1 MRLGVFQPEAGG
13 ASLPARCAMLE
24 DAVTDRAL
32 DLVVCPELFA
42 TGYHIA
48 GAHADL
54 AEPADGAYFAAFS
67 ALARR
72 TRTAI
77 VFGYPEAADGG
88 AYNAAMLIGAD
99 GRALANH
106 RKQLPSPGSFEVR
119 AFANG
124 QGVTVVPFAG
134 LRLAIAICYEVEFPE
149 TARAVAQAGADLL
162 VVPTALVDQWGV
174 VAERL
179 VPTRAFENG
188 LWLAYA
194 NHAGQEMGQGYLG
207 GSRIVAPD
215 GQEVAVAGP
224 KAALITAEVDRARVD
239 RARER
244 LPYLTD
250 VTRLTGGD

>member
-1 MRLGVFQPEAGG
+1 MWMWQRPPMAPI
-13 ASLPARCAMLE
+13 SR
-24 DAVTDRAL
+24 R
-32 DLVVCPELFA
+32 
-42 TGYHIA
+42 
-48 GAHADL
+48 
-54 AEPADGAYFAAFS
+54 S
-67 ALARR
+67 APSPGQ

-77 VFGYPEAADGG
+77 VFGYPEAADGVV
-88 AYNAAMLIGAD
+88 YNAAMLIGAD

-106 RKQLPSPGSFEVR
+106 RKQLPSPGQFRGSR
-119 AFANG
+119 PSPAG
-124 QGVTVVPFAG
+124 RGITVVPFAG

-194 NHAGQEMGQGYLG
+194 NHAGQEMGHRHLG

-215 GQEVAVAGP
+215 GEAAAVAGP
-224 KAALITAEVDRARVD
+224 NAALIIAEVDRARVE
-239 RARER
+239 RARAR

-250 VTRLTGGD
+250 ARRLTGGD